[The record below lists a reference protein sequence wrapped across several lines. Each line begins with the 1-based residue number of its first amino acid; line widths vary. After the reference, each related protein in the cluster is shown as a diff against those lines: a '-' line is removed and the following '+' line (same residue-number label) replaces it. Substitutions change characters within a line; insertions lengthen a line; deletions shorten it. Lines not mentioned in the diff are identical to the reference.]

1 MNKFLNSNYSK
12 IIYNNID
19 DIDAIS
25 IALTITICFALT
37 ITICYG
43 FFSFILQVILIII

>member
-19 DIDAIS
+19 DIDAIA
-25 IALTITICFALT
+25 IALTITKLLSPQPTT
-37 ITICYG
+37 IKAEAIP
-43 FFSFILQVILIII
+43 